1 MKTIKSLPLGVLLIS
16 SMLLFSG
23 NSVAEMASAA
33 PGEAAIHAKL
43 KKCEVAFDKAHSGK
57 MSQEEAWIAR
67 REHKKLTMELLADLN
82 KRNSAVSLESGEVL
96 SNEQVLTN
104 FKVMGRLLEM
114 LAIDHPT
121 QIDEWG
127 YPLVR

>member
-23 NSVAEMASAA
+23 NSVAEMASAV
-33 PGEAAIHAKL
+33 PSEAEIHAKL
-43 KKCEVAFDKAHSGK
+43 EKCEVAFGKAHSGK
-57 MSQEEAWIAR
+57 MSQEDAYIAR
-67 REHKKLTMELLADLN
+67 REHKKLTREILADLN
-82 KRNSAVSLESGEVL
+82 ERNAAVSLESGEVL

-114 LAIDHPT
+114 LATENTTDF
-121 QIDEWG
+121 DEWG
-127 YPLVR
+127 YDLVR